1 MPYIIDGHNLIPK
14 IPGINLQDLGD
25 EQKLIDLLQEYA
37 RVRQVSLEVYFDQ
50 APTGHAKT
58 TQRGR
63 VKVVFVTDKTIA
75 DERIIKRIRTLGN
88 AASNWV
94 VITSDRRIQADARES
109 RAKSMSSEEFAQKL
123 AKTLDEDRSKRPS
136 DQAMSDTELK
146 SWMNLFNQ
154 KK

>member
-14 IPGINLQDLGD
+14 IPGINLQDFDD

-37 RVRQVSLEVYFDQ
+37 RISQDNLELYFDR
-50 APTGHAKT
+50 APVGQAKT
-58 TQRGR
+58 IHKGR
-63 VKVVFVTDKTIA
+63 LKVVFVTEKTIA

-94 VITSDRRIQADARES
+94 VVTSDRRIQADAKES

-123 AKTLDEDRSKRPS
+123 ARTLEDERNKRSS
-136 DQAMSDTELK
+136 DQAMSDTELE
-146 SWMNLFNQ
+146 SWMKLFSQ
-154 KK
+154 K